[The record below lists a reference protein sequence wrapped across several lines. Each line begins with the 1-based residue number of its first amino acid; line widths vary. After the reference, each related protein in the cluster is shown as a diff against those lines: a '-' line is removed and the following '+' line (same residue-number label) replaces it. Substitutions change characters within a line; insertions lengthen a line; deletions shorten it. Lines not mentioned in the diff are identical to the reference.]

1 MEPKKNSKKLLSVI
15 IVLVI
20 LILVTGVAFAFFST
34 DLFKNDKKM
43 FFKYVAQMGDE
54 KEGFMDNGLKQYFEK
69 QKTTPYNNQGTFTPS
84 IEGDNEEQYKSVNE
98 FNISFSGQTDK
109 KNNKEMQDISLN
121 YTDDVNFPF
130 NYKKIENTIGLQT
143 KHVGSKHI
151 VIETDKLENE
161 QLGDFNKILEGTQKI
176 NSLIELPF
184 NQEEL
189 QKLQETYSSIINN
202 GLEENQFSKVKEN
215 GSTGYRLS
223 INKEQF
229 KKIAI
234 QILETLKNDQ
244 NTLDKLNEYAKKQQN
259 SAKITASTIDNSI
272 KSIRRRYRRK

>member
-109 KNNKEMQDISLN
+109 KNNKEVQDISLN